1 MNCSIIIKVKPSHF
15 ERTKFCSRKC
25 KGEFQKKDSTINQH
39 LSRKQ
44 EILCSYCKKL
54 ILRKRCDIEKHAEL
68 FCNRECNT
76 LFKKEVK
83 PPGPK
88 KDRITLICQECQN
101 PFEVIKSRKD
111 AKFCNKNCL
120 GKANGRRAK
129 EKLSKQV
136 TVECSYCNK
145 PFDKKPSVVRTLN
158 FCTIDCMATYYS
170 ENELFSGE
178 NSGTWT
184 GGKITYYGPNWLAQ
198 RRAARMRD
206 RYTCQRCGIGELQ
219 YGQELSVHH
228 LVPFILINDYL
239 TANELS
245 NLLSVCEP
253 CHRII
258 HSGDNHPSKFKQ

>member
-15 ERTKFCSRKC
+15 ERKKFCSRKC
-25 KGEFQKKDSTINQH
+25 KGEFQKKDSSFNQH

-44 EILCSYCKKL
+44 EIPCSYCKKL
-54 ILRKRCDIEKHAEL
+54 ILRKRCDIEKHTNL

-83 PPGPK
+83 PPGPP
-88 KDRITLICQECQN
+88 KDRITLICQECQK

-111 AKFCNKNCL
+111 AMFCNKNCL

-136 TVECSYCNK
+136 TVECSHCSK
-145 PFDKKPSVVRTLN
+145 PFDKKPSGVRTLN
-158 FCTIDCMATYYS
+158 FCTIVCMATYYS
-170 ENELFSGE
+170 EKELFSGE

-239 TANELS
+239 TANDLS